1 MHLALVQVF
10 VGSTGLLKLLA
21 GCSSFLHAADA
32 VISVTFVSFL
42 QGVGLR
48 FEAEATG
55 WLQNQAI
62 PLTDDSPKY
71 GSADVSAKVLA
82 ILTPGSTF
90 VDSTAAAVEAANGNG
105 EGVPVG
111 LVLDTTSFYAE
122 SGGQVCDILLHCLL
136 FIIHPFAAMLMS
148 APRCWRSSRLAAP
161 LLTPL
166 LLCGGC
172 K

>member
-1 MHLALVQVF
+1 VFCSDCVITSALQVQ
-10 VGSTGLLKLLA
+10 LLFIIFN
-21 GCSSFLHAADA
+21 G
-32 VISVTFVSFL
+32 L

-62 PLTDDSPKY
+62 PLTDDTPKY
-71 GSADVSAKVLA
+71 GSADVAAKVLA

-90 VDSTAAAVEAANGNG
+90 VESTAAAAEAANGSG

-122 SGGQVCDILLHCLL
+122 SGGQVSHVGVCYVL
-136 FIIHPFAAMLMS
+136 FELV
-148 APRCWRSSRLAAP
+148 
-161 LLTPL
+161 LTGF
-166 LLCGGC
+166 C
-172 K
+172 